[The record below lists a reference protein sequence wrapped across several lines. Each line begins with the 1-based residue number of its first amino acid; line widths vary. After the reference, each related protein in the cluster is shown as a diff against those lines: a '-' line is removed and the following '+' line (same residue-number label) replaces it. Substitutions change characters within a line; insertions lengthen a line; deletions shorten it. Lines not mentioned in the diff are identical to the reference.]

1 MMFTETPDVLI
12 VPSDLMLLAKPIEGC
27 ICVNPSMLVKGTAS
41 GSFANFTI
49 NQFEGTQGETQSNQA
64 IKRVRVDIVN
74 I

>member
-27 ICVNPSMLVKGTAS
+27 ICVNPSMLVKGAAS

-49 NQFEGTQGETQSNQA
+49 NQFEG
-64 IKRVRVDIVN
+64 R
-74 I
+74 